1 MKEMV
6 HGLTQIC
13 RGERGIA
20 LSLALM
26 CLMVL
31 ASLSA
36 AMLAIGGSE
45 VQIAANLLRDTQAR
59 FIAEA
64 GLEDAFNYYRSDTSR
79 LPASNATLS
88 ATVTDVT
95 SNLSGPGTGLQGY
108 GSYAVTAQIVG
119 PYTVLLTSTGTS
131 ATGSASKMLRALLT
145 IGFVSKDAVRT
156 EGTLQIAGTAPTV
169 TGTCGSAHTN
179 RDLDVSGSASPTF
192 SQGVTASGSADPP
205 GTGAQARRTIPAV
218 RASDFLAEAKLR
230 VPLNQIFVMK
240 ADGAVY
246 DGNDP
251 ANLLFTYSAGP
262 PKLDTF
268 QGWKYDPGSGSN
280 PAEWTTSAGVTTGTY
295 YFETSVQVQGG
306 TSAATIL
313 SNGDITVSGNAVLSP
328 HLTDTLLVADKDID
342 LGGTSGSS
350 VSGLVAAREQIKLS
364 GNVAVTGYLLA
375 ENAAATS
382 STVTTNSMSGS
393 VSVTYDCNLSPP
405 MKGPVRFIAWGV

>member
-131 ATGSASKMLRALLT
+131 ATGSASKMLRA
-145 IGFVSKDAVRT
+145 
-156 EGTLQIAGTAPTV
+156 P
-169 TGTCGSAHTN
+169 
-179 RDLDVSGSASPTF
+179 SGSF
-192 SQGVTASGSADPP
+192 
-205 GTGAQARRTIPAV
+205 RRMPCGP
-218 RASDFLAEAKLR
+218 R
-230 VPLNQIFVMK
+230 VPSK
-240 ADGAVY
+240 SREPRRRSRA
-246 DGNDP
+246 P
-251 ANLLFTYSAGP
+251 
-262 PKLDTF
+262 
-268 QGWKYDPGSGSN
+268 
-280 PAEWTTSAGVTTGTY
+280 
-295 YFETSVQVQGG
+295 
-306 TSAATIL
+306 
-313 SNGDITVSGNAVLSP
+313 
-328 HLTDTLLVADKDID
+328 
-342 LGGTSGSS
+342 
-350 VSGLVAAREQIKLS
+350 VAARIRI
-364 GNVAVTGYLLA
+364 G
-375 ENAAATS
+375 TS
-382 STVTTNSMSGS
+382 MFRDPRARHSA
-393 VSVTYDCNLSPP
+393 
-405 MKGPVRFIAWGV
+405 RA